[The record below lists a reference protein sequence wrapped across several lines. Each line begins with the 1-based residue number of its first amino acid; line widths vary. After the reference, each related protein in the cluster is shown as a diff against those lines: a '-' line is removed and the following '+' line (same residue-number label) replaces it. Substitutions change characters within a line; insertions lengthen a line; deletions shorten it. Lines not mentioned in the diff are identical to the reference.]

1 MLRRRTGI
9 LWAAGTTAVLIGLVG
24 TVILV
29 RFLRGPDLSD
39 PVAGVTTVR
48 LGESSFSPAAIRVPS
63 GTAVT
68 WRWDGGIMHNIT
80 GDGFAS
86 PDQSAGEYAITFTE
100 PGDYR
105 VRCTLHFRM
114 KGRVLVE

>member
-1 MLRRRTGI
+1 MQRRTRI
-9 LWAAGTTAVLIGLVG
+9 LSAAATAAVLVGLVG
-24 TVILV
+24 EVFLV

-48 LGESSFSPAAIRVPS
+48 LGESSFSPPAIRVPT

-68 WRWDGGIMHNIT
+68 WRWDGGVMHNIT